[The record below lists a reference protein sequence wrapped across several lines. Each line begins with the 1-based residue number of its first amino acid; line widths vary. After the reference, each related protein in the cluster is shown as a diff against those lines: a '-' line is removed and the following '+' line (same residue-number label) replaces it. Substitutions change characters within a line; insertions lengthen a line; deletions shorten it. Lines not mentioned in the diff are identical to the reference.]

1 MFLQSGVSFGRECSY
16 VVVDIAKHVCVFLN
30 CYFIALNLFF
40 LFVRVGGVCNHI
52 FTLLYLFNHWCMLGR
67 KEIPA
72 NQTCTS
78 VPQEWHKPR
87 GQKIEPEP
95 VMKCAFVKSSSDENK
110 KRKLD
115 PITCKL
121 YDPREKKMKL
131 DGWKQQNVLG
141 MCQLLSAD
149 DKKPPFTYLLAD
161 QEYSQTI
168 NCVFGNVPLG
178 SVLGYQ
184 LTDLKLT
191 KTTFIISRPDGNILP
206 VHCQPNTI
214 LTFPNIP
221 LASTCTESFNPPDSI
236 SAELL
241 QKITVTK

>member
-1 MFLQSGVSFGRECSY
+1 
-16 VVVDIAKHVCVFLN
+16 
-30 CYFIALNLFF
+30 
-40 LFVRVGGVCNHI
+40 
-52 FTLLYLFNHWCMLGR
+52 MLGR

-87 GQKIEPEP
+87 GHKIEPEP
-95 VMKCAFVKSSSDENK
+95 VMKCAFVKSSSDKNK

-241 QKITVTK
+241 QKITVTKERAWELQKKTVSQSQDKLWVEERKIRLTASNFGRVLFRKAKPSDSFLKSIFQPKDL